1 MTSNSVYNEIN
12 NQRQRNLH
20 SQMASHKVVYISF
33 YLRLNYPALSS
44 SSGMRPS
51 TGIKAFFFFSCSDSE
66 EIHPSSECVGAA
78 PPTCL
83 QRSDLRS
90 VGHTNCT
97 SEQNASEQ
105 DTVSCDSRQ
114 ICAGGKETEN
124 S

>member
-1 MTSNSVYNEIN
+1 
-12 NQRQRNLH
+12 
-20 SQMASHKVVYISF
+20 
-33 YLRLNYPALSS
+33 
-44 SSGMRPS
+44 MRPS
-51 TGIKAFFFFSCSDSE
+51 TGIKAFFVCLFF
-66 EIHPSSECVGAA
+66 PVQAQNECVGAA

-83 QRSDLRS
+83 QRSDLCS

-114 ICAGGKETEN
+114 ICAAGKETEN